1 MTAGTCISC
10 GAPLAGRY
18 CSACGE
24 LDPRERRLTLDAFVA
39 ESFRAVTD
47 LDGSTLRSVA
57 TLFRRPGLLVRE
69 YLEGRRRPYLSPI
82 QLFFLANLLFF
93 VAVPFT
99 GTSVFSN
106 PLRNHLFQQ
115 SHSGLAVQAMR
126 NRNLE
131 LDTPDFITFEARFD
145 QAAGVYA
152 RALIIILVP
161 LFALLLY
168 VVRSWHREPALAH
181 LVLALN
187 YVSVLMLLVLA
198 VGVVG
203 RALML
208 IPGVGEVLLRS
219 ERPLG
224 LVLLTALAGYL
235 YLALRRAY
243 GDGRTAAAVRAAAL
257 AAGTVLLIVL
267 YQAILFFTVFYSL

>member
-1 MTAGTCISC
+1 MTHPTCISC

-18 CSACGE
+18 CSTCGE
-24 LDPRERRLTLDAFVA
+24 LDPRERRLTLGAFAA

-47 LDGSTLRSVA
+47 LDGRTLRSLA
-57 TLFRRPGLLVRE
+57 TLVRQPGLLVRE
-69 YLEGRRRPYLSPI
+69 YLAGRRKSYLSPI

-131 LDTPDFITFEARFD
+131 LDTPDFVTFEARFD
-145 QAAGVYA
+145 QASEVYA
-152 RALIIILVP
+152 RSLIIILVP
-161 LFALLLY
+161 LFALLLFAS
-168 VVRSWHREPALAH
+168 RAWRREPALAH

-187 YVSVLMLLVLA
+187 YVAVLMLLVLA
-198 VGVVG
+198 LGVVG
-203 RALML
+203 RALL
-208 IPGVGEVLLRS
+208 PIPGVGDVLLRS

-224 LVLLTALAGYL
+224 LVLLAALAGYL

-243 GDGRTAAAVRAAAL
+243 GDNRAAAAIRAGAL